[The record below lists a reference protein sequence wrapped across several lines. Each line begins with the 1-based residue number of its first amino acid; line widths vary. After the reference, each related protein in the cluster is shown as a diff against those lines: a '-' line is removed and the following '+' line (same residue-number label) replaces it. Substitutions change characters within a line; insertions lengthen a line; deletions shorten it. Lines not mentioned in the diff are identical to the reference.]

1 MRTPPSPDVSTGLAF
16 HRLGYLRTRSAWWT
30 PLAVGAVGAG
40 FYAIGVLVL
49 VVAVIIVGTVTPAAA
64 DASSQVGAGVF
75 FDPGNP
81 LVLALGLGIIAL
93 MLPAYALASRV
104 VQGRG
109 VGYLSSVVGRL
120 RWGWLLACVGVA
132 VTINGI
138 VSAIAALVLPEPETM
153 ATPPSAPV
161 SATLVAG
168 LIVIIV
174 IVPLQASAE
183 EYVFRGYL
191 MQSIGRWLRHP
202 VFAIVAPVPLF
213 VVAHG
218 YDPVGQA
225 AVGIFALVAGWLT
238 WRTGG
243 LEAAIAVHVINN
255 VAGFALG
262 VFGLTDPNETT
273 VGWESLAFSTVFLGA
288 YGLAVEMCFRW
299 SRQRRQFTVYPA

>member
-1 MRTPPSPDVSTGLAF
+1 MMSACAPHHRRTCPRGL
-16 HRLGYLRTRSAWWT
+16 LSIGSVTSA
-30 PLAVGAVGAG
+30 P
-40 FYAIGVLVL
+40 
-49 VVAVIIVGTVTPAAA
+49 
-64 DASSQVGAGVF
+64 DASSQVGAGVV

-81 LVLALGLGIIAL
+81 LLLALGLGIIAL

-225 AVGIFALVAGWLT
+225 AVGIFALVAGWLA

-273 VGWESLAFSTVFLGA
+273 VGWESLFISTVFLGA

-299 SRQRRQFTVYPA
+299 SRQRRQFTVSPA